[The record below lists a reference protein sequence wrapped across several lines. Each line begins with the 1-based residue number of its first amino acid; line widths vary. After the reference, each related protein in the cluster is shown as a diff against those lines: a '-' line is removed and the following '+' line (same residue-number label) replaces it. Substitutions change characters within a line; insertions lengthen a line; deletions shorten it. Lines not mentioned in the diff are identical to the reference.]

1 MELLRV
7 GHNFFSLPRWTEKH
21 RKASNNRQTDSKYIG
36 AMEKDYLNHLLGM
49 EPSQTLY
56 TK

>member
-21 RKASNNRQTDSKYIG
+21 RKASNNPQTDSKYIG